1 MQSNLPDDPRIQ
13 GLAAAA
19 GYASVEDYVF
29 NLIERD
35 TERIAIQQGLD
46 AMEAGRTRPF
56 EEFDAEFRE
65 KNDIGPKE

>member
-1 MQSNLPDDPRIQ
+1 MQINLPDDPRIQ

-46 AMEAGRTRPF
+46 AVKAGRTRPF
-56 EEFDAEFRE
+56 GEFNTEFQE
-65 KNDIGPKE
+65 KNNIGPEM

>member
-1 MQSNLPDDPRIQ
+1 MQINLPDDPRIQ

-29 NLIERD
+29 SLIERD

-46 AMEAGRTRPF
+46 AMKAGRTRPF
-56 EEFDAEFRE
+56 EEFDADLRSEPMV
-65 KNDIGPKE
+65 KP

>member
-46 AMEAGRTRPF
+46 AMKAGRTRPF
-56 EEFDAEFRE
+56 EDFDAYGRRTRVV
-65 KNDIGPKE
+65 KP

>member
-1 MQSNLPDDPRIQ
+1 MQINLPDDPRIQ

-35 TERIAIQQGLD
+35 TERIAIEQGLD
-46 AMEAGRTRPF
+46 AMDDKHAHHR
-56 EEFDAEFRE
+56 
-65 KNDIGPKE
+65 